1 MNNRTIIVIIAALV
15 VIIGITAYLN
25 REGLAEKRELMEQ
38 ARFMIT
44 IGVNNI
50 TYEMADIRALG
61 ETEFTAILRG
71 GGRPGREYTF
81 TGVPLRNLLVG
92 IDGVN
97 LTDVRMFVVRS
108 VDGFTVAFTY
118 AEIMAE
124 DNVYLVYKRNGERL
138 GTRADGG
145 TGPYRIVVRQDPFA
159 MRWARYA
166 VELELKNGNY

>member
-1 MNNRTIIVIIAALV
+1 MKKRTIIAILGVLV

-25 REGLAEKRELMEQ
+25 LEGLAEKQELAEE
-38 ARFMIT
+38 ARFMVT
-44 IGVNNI
+44 FGDGERNI
-50 TYEMADIRALG
+50 TFEMADIRELG
-61 ETEFTAILRG
+61 EIEFTAILRG

-81 TGVPLRNLLVG
+81 TGVPLRNLLAE
-92 IDGVN
+92 IDDVN
-97 LTDVRMFVVRS
+97 LADVDMFVVRS

-124 DNVYLVYKRNGERL
+124 DNVYIVYKRNGEPL
-138 GTRADGG
+138 GIRAERG

-166 VELELKNGNY
+166 VELELKMK